1 MPVILKVERKS
12 AKARV
17 FLALIYSVLII
28 GGITMVWPFLVMVSA
43 SFTGAYD
50 YHRYSPVV
58 RAFWDR
64 SDRFMRHISSCF
76 ERFPVAV
83 YPEAPREWGSW
94 IVVSR
99 DEQGCKEFAAKEL
112 AGVDDP
118 ATLSRWEIAA
128 ADYSRFN
135 YDYDPLNSVC
145 NYDSRHIA
153 SFVRHHFENQLKQEN
168 PDAYSEM
175 THAERR
181 TAALAL
187 LNREWSIRY
196 RSFFGIRMVAEKRAP
211 LHHAG
216 WDYPTDNPKFMVFQ
230 DFKQAYRGLEFETG
244 CKSWKQF
251 AVEHGIEDLHCR
263 VGSQSQIDT
272 GVGSQ
277 SQETVLK
284 AENGY
289 ESVKNAFKEYA
300 AQHSPMTP
308 VIPYASRNLWLKH
321 LKRPDSQV
329 KLGFADQNLFS
340 PENYSTVAGHS
351 CSAFAHLPFPL
362 PEGSSGIMQ
371 SLWDD
376 FIHTAYPRRLL
387 RIRAT
392 PELEKD
398 YQEYIRELCKSID
411 AYNELTGES
420 AASFKSIK
428 LRSYENSTLWRNF
441 IPSVPLENLEVLS
454 AEKAWQDFI
463 LDKYG
468 SLNEINKMYGWNMKI
483 IEEARFP
490 IREAIAVTFKKRGAR
505 KFLAGALANYRMVGE
520 YLFLRG
526 RAFGN
531 TFLLVVLSILA
542 TLTVNPLAAY
552 ALSRF
557 GLKSTEKI
565 LLFLLATMAF
575 PAAVT
580 AIPGF
585 LLIRDLGLL
594 NSFAALVLPTV
605 ASGMSIFI
613 LKGFFDGLPRELY
626 EAATVDGAKEWQ
638 IFLRITLP
646 MTTPIL
652 AVNAL
657 HSFVAAYNS
666 WEWALLVCQKQSYWT
681 LAVWMYQM
689 SQQFGGQPWAVMA
702 GFVLVSVPTAIVFIA
717 CQKVIL
723 RGIVLPSMK

>member
-1 MPVILKVERKS
+1 MPVILKVEQKS

-17 FLALIYSVLII
+17 FLAAIYSVLII

-58 RAFWDR
+58 RAFWSR

-76 ERFPVAV
+76 ERFPVDL
-83 YPEAPREWGSW
+83 YPDAPKQWGSW

-99 DEQGCKEFAAKEL
+99 DESGCQTFASKEL

-118 ATLSRWEIAA
+118 VTRARWAIAA

-135 YDYDPLNSVC
+135 YDYDPHNSVC
-145 NYDSRHIA
+145 NYDPRHIA
-153 SFVRHHFENQLKQEN
+153 AFVRHHFEQRLR
-168 PDAYSEM
+168 
-175 THAERR
+175 AESPEDFARMSSARR
-181 TAALAL
+181 RDSALAL
-187 LNREWSIRY
+187 LNSEWSIRY
-196 RSFFGIRMVAEKRAP
+196 RSFFGIRMVAEQRAP

-216 WDYPTDNPKFMVFQ
+216 WDYPTDNPKFLVFQ
-230 DFKQAYRGLEFETG
+230 DFKQAYRELEFETG
-244 CKSWKQF
+244 CMSWNVF
-251 AVEHGIEDLHCR
+251 A
-263 VGSQSQIDT
+263 T
-272 GVGSQ
+272 
-277 SQETVLK
+277 
-284 AENGY
+284 
-289 ESVKNAFKEYA
+289 KNEGTTLEVRDAFKEYA
-300 AQHSPMTP
+300 ARHSPMTP
-308 VIPYASRNLWLKH
+308 VIPYASRTLWLRY
-321 LKRPDSQV
+321 LKSPGSQV
-329 KLGFADQNLFS
+329 KLGFAEQNLLS
-340 PENYSTVAGHS
+340 PENYSAVAGHI
-351 CSAFAHLPFPL
+351 CSTFEHLPFPL
-362 PEGSSGIMQ
+362 PENSSATLQ
-371 SLWDD
+371 KLWND

-387 RIRAT
+387 RVRVT
-392 PELEKD
+392 PELE
-398 YQEYIRELCKSID
+398 QEYHAYIRNLCKSIQV
-411 AYNELTGES
+411 YNNLTGER
-420 AASFKSIK
+420 ANAFDAIK
-428 LRSYENSTLWRNF
+428 LRAYENSTLWRNF
-441 IPSVPLENLEVLS
+441 IPQVPLMNLEVLS
-454 AEKAWQDFI
+454 AEQAWQDFI
-463 LDKYG
+463 IAKYG
-468 SLNEINKMYGWNMKI
+468 SLDKVNSVYGWSMGR

-490 IREAIAVTFKKRGAR
+490 IREAIAVTFKVRGGQ
-505 KFLAGALANYRMVGE
+505 KFLASALTNYRMVGE

-531 TFLLVVLSILA
+531 TLLLVILSVLA

-565 LLFLLATMAF
+565 LLFILATMAF

-594 NSFAALVLPTV
+594 NSFAALVLPTI

-638 IFLRITLP
+638 IFLWITLP

-689 SQQFGGQPWAVMA
+689 SQQFAGQPWAVMA